1 MANELDLLQ
10 ERFKGILQGDDSIK
24 NERLTNLILDIS
36 ELEIGKDTT
45 NLVSEILDEMNKS
58 TTHHLNYG

>member
-1 MANELDLLQ
+1 MTNELDLLQ
-10 ERFKGILQGDDSIK
+10 ERFEGILQGDESIK

>member
-10 ERFKGILQGDDSIK
+10 ERFEGILQGDDSIK

-45 NLVSEILDEMNKS
+45 NLVSEILDEMNNQ
-58 TTHHLNYG
+58 T

>member
-1 MANELDLLQ
+1 MTNELDLLQ

-36 ELEIGKDTT
+36 ELEIGQDTT

>member
-1 MANELDLLQ
+1 MTNELDLLQ

-45 NLVSEILDEMNKS
+45 NLVSEILDEMN
-58 TTHHLNYG
+58 N